1 VTDPGPPATA
11 DPHAALRAELGA
23 RWNNRVPPHITT
35 EVARREF
42 DHFLAKYPHA
52 VPEIIA
58 IALIRRVDQWDELT
72 AIQSVLHAVLTPST
86 TTEEGTRRG

>member
-1 VTDPGPPATA
+1 LT
-11 DPHAALRAELGA
+11 
-23 RWNNRVPPHITT
+23 
-35 EVARREF
+35 
-42 DHFLAKYPHA
+42 KYPHA

-72 AIQSVLHAVLTPST
+72 AIQSVLHTVLTSST